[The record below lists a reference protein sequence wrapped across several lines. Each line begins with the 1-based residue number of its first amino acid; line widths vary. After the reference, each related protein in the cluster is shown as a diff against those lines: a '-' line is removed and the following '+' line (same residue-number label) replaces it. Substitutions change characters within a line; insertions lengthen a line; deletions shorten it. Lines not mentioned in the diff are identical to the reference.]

1 MRAIA
6 GRPRPTSS
14 EPKATRPARVGQ
26 PTPSTTTRPPP
37 TSSTS
42 PSPACPHRLLTA
54 SNSVDGPKGKL
65 TGLGRLQCRPSRDD
79 ERTSIARTSALEKL
93 QRVQPSWRGYGAV
106 AHVRG
111 GSSLSGSLERLPSS
125 SAAVRS
131 GSGSDRSHGRGQK
144 FKSRSPTLC
153 PLGSRPSWRPR
164 ARVSLAQISR
174 RSWAIRCPRTSRT
187 ERPRFPGAR
196 LARWS
201 GPSKRSCDSP
211 PTGIGPHRRD
221 DRRSGR
227 PLRPPRSRSGLAPVR
242 DPGAT
247 RERRRRETIQPAP
260 RTTPLSASWR

>member
-1 MRAIA
+1 VRAIA

-26 PTPSTTTRPPP
+26 PTPATTSRPPP

-111 GSSLSGSLERLPSS
+111 GSSSSGSLERLPSS
-125 SAAVRS
+125 SAGVRS
-131 GSGSDRSHGRGQK
+131 GSGSDRSHGRGHK
-144 FKSRSPTLC
+144 FKSCIAHVMS
-153 PLGSRPSWRPR
+153 LGI
-164 ARVSLAQISR
+164 AAISR
-174 RSWAIRCPRTSRT
+174 SCAAGSM
-187 ERPRFPGAR
+187 AR
-196 LARWS
+196 IWRE
-201 GPSKRSCDSP
+201 
-211 PTGIGPHRRD
+211 I
-221 DRRSGR
+221 
-227 PLRPPRSRSGLAPVR
+227 LR
-242 DPGAT
+242 
-247 RERRRRETIQPAP
+247 
-260 RTTPLSASWR
+260 